1 MFDIKFDAQDYLP
14 EKISHQIEFRDNA
27 WQFFEKNAFPKKS
40 EVWKYTDLSKFIPSS
55 QSLLKIEGRPD
66 FERDKIEKLK
76 DSHRISFVFYDGKL
90 DELSSDIDTLF
101 DEGGYIKRIASVKS
115 EVTYTKD
122 EFMRALN
129 DAAHTDGLHIAIGAN
144 MKVNHEVEFIYIASD
159 TASGKVHNYKNI
171 FEVEA
176 YAELKV
182 IEKFAV
188 LGNDTS
194 NQTFNIQSESHLHE
208 GAKLSSD
215 IVLNHSEVAFSVIHS
230 FKANQKKHSQL
241 AYTNIALKN
250 DLNRFDINILLNEE
264 GAEASVN
271 GATIASDNA
280 HTDHHI
286 YVEHNASHTTSNVK
300 YRMMASDNAS
310 ATFNA
315 KALASKTVKG
325 IKAFQNNKNLLL
337 SNTAE
342 INTKPELEIYADDVV
357 CSHGATVG
365 QLDDTAIYYIM
376 TRGIPES
383 EAKKMLTESFIVDAL
398 NDENQNKT
406 DYHSDIVHKLNQ
418 IL

>member
-1 MFDIKFDAQDYLP
+1 MFDIKFEAQDYLP
-14 EKISHQIEFRDNA
+14 ENISHQIEFRNNA

-55 QSLLKIEGRPD
+55 QSLLKVEGKPD

-76 DSHRISFVFYDGKL
+76 DSHRISLIFYDGKL
-90 DELSSDIDTLF
+90 DEFASDIDALF

-115 EVTYTKD
+115 EVDYTKD
-122 EFMRALN
+122 DFMKALN

-144 MKVNHEVEFIYIASD
+144 LQVSQEVEFIYIASD
-159 TASGKVHNYKNI
+159 VTAGKVHNYKNI

-176 YAELKV
+176 YAELKI

-188 LGNDTS
+188 FGDVDS
-194 NQTFNIQSESHLHE
+194 AQTFNIQSECQLHE

-215 IVLNHSEVAFSVIHS
+215 VVLNHCAEPFSVIHS

-241 AYTNIALKN
+241 SYTNLALKN
-250 DLNRFDINILLNEE
+250 DLNRFDVNIFLNEE

-271 GATIASDNA
+271 GATIASENA

-300 YRMMASDNAS
+300 YRMVASDKAS

-315 KALASKTVKG
+315 KAVANKTVKG

-365 QLDDTAIYYIM
+365 QLDSTAVYYIM

-383 EAKKMLTESFIVDAL
+383 EAKKMLTESFVVDAL
-398 NDENQNKT
+398 SDDNPNKPAYHT
-406 DYHSDIVHKLNQ
+406 DIAHKLDQ
-418 IL
+418 VL